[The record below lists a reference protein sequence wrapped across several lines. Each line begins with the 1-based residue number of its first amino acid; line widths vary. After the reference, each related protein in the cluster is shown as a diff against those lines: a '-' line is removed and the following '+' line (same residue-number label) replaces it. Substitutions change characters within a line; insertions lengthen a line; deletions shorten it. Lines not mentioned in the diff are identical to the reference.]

1 VSSELWTRWDRVA
14 CRLAGHSWLDHQG
27 EWLGGTTEFGS
38 GQPRICVRCGASGTL
53 LAGRRRRL
61 ART

>member
-1 VSSELWTRWDRVA
+1 VA